1 MSSVILEGGDEA
13 VLLIH
18 GLSSSPLEMQYLAR
32 GLHKTGFTVHVP
44 HVPGYG
50 FDEKSTK
57 RSRWEDWYQSIL
69 QEYEALKSRHETV
82 AVGGLCIGAVLALRL
97 AADKGEEIAALSLLA
112 TTLFFDG
119 WAVPWYQF
127 LLPLGYHTP
136 LRHLYAY
143 QEREPY
149 GLKNEQLRR
158 WVAREMRLK
167 RTSCV
172 GAAALALDGLYQAR
186 RLIAD
191 VKRRLPDIKSPA
203 LIMHAIE
210 DDMASVRSADYVEA
224 RIGSSQVRKILLH
237 DSYHIITLD
246 NEKETVSRETGTFF
260 RLHGL
265 RGEGLQTGLD
275 AACAAADDRLKS
287 VASA

>member
-1 MSSVILEGGDEA
+1 MRSVILDGGEEA

-18 GLSSSPLEMQYLAR
+18 GLASSPGEMQYLAL
-32 GLHKTGFTVHVP
+32 GLNKMGFTVHVP
-44 HVPGYG
+44 YVPGYG
-50 FDEKSTK
+50 FEAKSTT
-57 RSRWEDWYQSIL
+57 RSRWEDWYQAIL
-69 QEYEALKSRHETV
+69 KKYERLKSRHATV
-82 AVGGLCIGAVLALRL
+82 SVGGLCIGAVLALRL
-97 AADKGEEIAALSLLA
+97 ATDVGETIAALSLLS

-143 QEREPY
+143 HEREPY

-167 RTSCV
+167 RVSCV
-172 GAAALALDGLYQAR
+172 GAASLTLDGLYQAR

-191 VKRRLPDIKSPA
+191 VKRRLPTIKTPT
-203 LIMHAIE
+203 LIIHAIE

-224 RIGSSQVRKILLH
+224 KIGSSQVRKILLH

-246 NEKETVSRETGTFF
+246 NEKETVLCETGRFF

-265 RGEGLQTGLD
+265 RRDTLAPGHIGDEITAGNRKEST
-275 AACAAADDRLKS
+275 AN
-287 VASA
+287 V